1 MGAPVPPAAPLAAI
15 GNPFHEKDIEYV
27 MKFNYWIL
35 VPLGIWPIG
44 HHKLDN
50 LVSNTGIIIAVV
62 NRREGIKTC
71 LEYVKRDWQAVESE
85 ADRALMLKY
94 ARVGRQLITYCTAF
108 MGSGGL
114 IYHTIL
120 PFVVKRANE
129 RQNDT
134 IKPLV
139 YPVYE
144 GFYDSQRSPV
154 YELVFF
160 AHFLCGYVSH
170 ALACGVCGIAA
181 LFASHACGQID
192 VLISRLEQLVE
203 QQSDDIS
210 IQIALLVQKH
220 LSVLKFSAIVEE
232 ILREVCLVEFVGSTF
247 MICLLEY
254 YCLVDWEANERF
266 GFTTYILL
274 LISLSFNIFML
285 CYIGELL
292 TEKTSSVG
300 KVCYSIDWHLLPSR
314 RARDL
319 MLIIAMS
326 RNPAKLTAGRMID
339 LTITTFGNTL
349 KTSFGYL
356 NFLRTAFM

>member
-71 LEYVKRDWQAVESE
+71 LEYVKRDWQA
-85 ADRALMLKY
+85 
-94 ARVGRQLITYCTAF
+94 
-108 MGSGGL
+108 
-114 IYHTIL
+114 
-120 PFVVKRANE
+120 
-129 RQNDT
+129 
-134 IKPLV
+134 
-139 YPVYE
+139 
-144 GFYDSQRSPV
+144 RSPV